1 MCTHRPYCLWQ
12 YGRTLPVRCK
22 YWIAYQYS
30 VVSTPYAYKYV
41 IGGRVEDDQMPSS
54 NTLPRHPLQM
64 QLGSVHLDCS
74 RATICSIQNSIRQ
87 SLRLRNPSEVHQRS
101 IIWRGSHEKKFRGLC
116 GGYGVGV
123 EYVQYRRRTRTIMR
137 LRDAAAKLPPRMH
150 VNDLSIVASHLAT
163 KWILHVPR
171 REKCC
176 LCDSASSASNL

>member
-1 MCTHRPYCLWQ
+1 MIKCLAAIRYRDTRCRCSSALFTSIVHSQRSAPSKILSASPYIWEIHQ
-12 YGRTLPVRCK
+12 ISIR
-22 YWIAYQYS
+22 
-30 VVSTPYAYKYV
+30 
-41 IGGRVEDDQMPSS
+41 DPSS
-54 NTLPRHPLQM
+54 GGGP
-64 QLGSVHLDCS
+64 
-74 RATICSIQNSIRQ
+74 
-87 SLRLRNPSEVHQRS
+87 
-101 IIWRGSHEKKFRGLC
+101 HEKKFQRLC